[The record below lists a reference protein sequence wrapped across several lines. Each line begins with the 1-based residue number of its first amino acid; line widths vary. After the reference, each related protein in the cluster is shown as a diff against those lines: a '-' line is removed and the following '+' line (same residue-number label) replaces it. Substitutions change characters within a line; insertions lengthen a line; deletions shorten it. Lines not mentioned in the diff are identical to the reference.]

1 METTKQELVNN
12 IKEWIKLDNEI
23 NKLNLEMKE
32 RKEKKKKLSADL
44 VVVMKKNDLDCF
56 DINGGAILYKKNVTK
71 KPITAKTLT
80 QLLHQ
85 FYPASAADKADELT
99 KFILENREETTKE
112 TILRKMNK

>member
-1 METTKQELVNN
+1 
-12 IKEWIKLDNEI
+12 
-23 NKLNLEMKE
+23 
-32 RKEKKKKLSADL
+32 
-44 VVVMKKNDLDCF
+44 MKKNDLDCF

-85 FYPASAADKADELT
+85 FYPANAADKADELT

-112 TILRKMNK
+112 TILRKMNKLSGVHLQVYNRREYKTTFLVLKFHFLCQITDVVENVLQSFF